1 MEEYKM
7 PNHEQWLDW
16 LKKNNHDYCVDQDS
30 HWVCKDIIIYGDGC
44 SNIVLEF
51 ADNGEFYDMYI
62 DGE

>member
-16 LKKNNHDYCVDQDS
+16 LKKNNHDYYVDQDS
-30 HWVCKDIIIYGDGC
+30 HWVCKDIIICGDGC

-62 DGE
+62 DEE